1 MIQVTNLYARAVQV
15 TKNIELIRELNNQ
28 YKNGILS
35 NEFIDKVIDRLF
47 DMTLVLID
55 ADNDDYTVNFLD
67 RQINI
72 HPILDYIIEDME
84 NYEIKKRLRNNG

>member
-35 NEFIDKVIDRLF
+35 NEFLDKVIDRLYN
-47 DMTLVLID
+47 MTLVLID
-55 ADNDDYTVNFLD
+55 ADNDDYTVKFLD
-67 RQINI
+67 KLIYV
-72 HPILDYIIEDME
+72 HPILEYIIQDME
-84 NYEIKKRLRNNG
+84 IYEMKKRLKNNG

>member
-1 MIQVTNLYARAVQV
+1 
-15 TKNIELIRELNNQ
+15 
-28 YKNGILS
+28 
-35 NEFIDKVIDRLF
+35 
-47 DMTLVLID
+47 MTLVLID
-55 ADNDDYTVNFLD
+55 ADNDDNTVNFLD